1 MNNELLVFYLSD
13 RISIKAVLVRGA
25 KNYSNIDT

>member
-13 RISIKAVLVRGA
+13 KVFKKAVLVRGA
-25 KNYSNIDT
+25 KNYSNIDI